1 MLKHLKDPAT
11 IENDNGIEYLVP
23 IPSSRSPERENYL
36 VSTQFDCNVTSYQII
51 ANMDLSEEAK
61 TPSQPESLQ
70 SGNGDRH
77 PAPLDTGK
85 CIVSTNEDG
94 NVPCVE
100 LNYSSVVDKKVGKS
114 SNAEANVIKETIC
127 KNISHQNDLRIRPM
141 RTNVVHPSDS
151 YAAYGM

>member
-1 MLKHLKDPAT
+1 
-11 IENDNGIEYLVP
+11 
-23 IPSSRSPERENYL
+23 
-36 VSTQFDCNVTSYQII
+36 
-51 ANMDLSEEAK
+51 MDLSEEAK